1 MHNHSLCL
9 PDIFVRKS
17 YLTCGYFYLVF
28 VIVVRMTS
36 SVSCVNLF
44 QILIFV
50 FVLGS

>member
-1 MHNHSLCL
+1 MRNHSLCL

-17 YLTCGYFYLVF
+17 YLTCGYFYPIF
-28 VIVVRMTS
+28 VIVVWMTS

-44 QILIFV
+44 WILISV